1 MVLPRRNDWQ
11 MLTRMLWVS
20 LALHVGSIAFFSLV
34 PWPMIMKVR
43 PTAYTVTL
51 VPVSLQSVV
60 PPVRQ
65 TEPASKRKE
74 STPVEKIKPVEKV
87 KKDDI
92 VEKVKNPIKKME
104 EPKERNESLKRLQ
117 QALEEIRKKAALD
130 EIRKKADKTEPPKER
145 PIVNPPGTTTAR
157 TPSRAP
163 MVSSTAPAATPDS
176 RMSEYY
182 SLVWA
187 KIKEAWTLP
196 DTLPL
201 ENLDLETVIII
212 LIDRDGRI
220 QKAWFEKQSG
230 SPLYDQMAMRAIKKA
245 GPLPP
250 IPRELGESSLEVGI
264 RFIDEDE

>member
-1 MVLPRRNDWQ
+1 
-11 MLTRMLWVS
+11 MLTRMLWIS
-20 LALHVGSIAFFSLV
+20 LALHVGLIAFVSLV
-34 PWPMIMKVR
+34 RWPTLMKVR

-51 VPVSLQSVV
+51 VPVSLQRAEPSV
-60 PPVRQ
+60 RR
-65 TEPASKRKE
+65 TEPASKKKE
-74 STPVEKIKPVEKV
+74 PAPV

-92 VEKVKNPIKKME
+92 VEKVKKPIKKVE
-104 EPKERNESLKRLQ
+104 EPKETKESLKRLQ
-117 QALEEIRKKAALD
+117 EALEEIRKKAALD

-145 PIVNPPGTTTAR
+145 PIVNVPGVTPAR
-157 TPSRAP
+157 TPSRVP
-163 MVSSTAPAATPDS
+163 MASSTAPAAAPDS
-176 RMSEYY
+176 RISEYY

-196 DTLPL
+196 DTLPR

-212 LIDRDGRI
+212 LIDRDGKI

>member
-1 MVLPRRNDWQ
+1 
-11 MLTRMLWVS
+11 MLWIS
-20 LALHVGSIAFFSLV
+20 LALHVGLIAFFSLV
-34 PWPMIMKVR
+34 HWPTIMKVR

-51 VPVSLQSVV
+51 VPVSLQSVE
-60 PPVRQ
+60 PPVRR
-65 TEPASKRKE
+65 TEPVSKKKE
-74 STPVEKIKPVEKV
+74 PAPVEKV

-92 VEKVKNPIKKME
+92 VEKVKKPIKKME
-104 EPKERNESLKRLQ
+104 EPKETKESLKRLQ
-117 QALEEIRKKAALD
+117 EALEEIRKKAALD

-145 PIVNPPGTTTAR
+145 PIVNLPGATTAR
-157 TPSRAP
+157 TPSRLP
-163 MVSSTAPAATPDS
+163 MTSSTAPAATPDS

-196 DTLPL
+196 DTLPR